1 MNRLIKQ
8 VGLILLIAFSG
19 MMVVAP
25 LVFDRADA
33 TLAYLILYFIAL
45 ASSWNIL
52 SGFTGYIN
60 FGHAAFMGVGM
71 YATAISIADFSL
83 WWPLSWILG
92 GVFAATFA
100 LIIGFPVLRTKGPYF
115 AITMLAVAEG
125 TRVLFGTKYLEPI
138 TRAGDGIAFSSGISF
153 QTKYYGM
160 LVTVA
165 LCVWVTYKI
174 STSQFG
180 LRLMAI
186 REDEEAAESMGIN
199 STRLKISAFTI
210 SAFFAGLAGGIHS
223 TFLHYIDPFHTFN
236 LQFTIIPIVM
246 AVFGG
251 VGTVLGPVIGGTVLQ
266 VLNDFIWA
274 HFLQLNMAVFGV
286 LLAALILFLPQGL
299 LEWMKERRWIEKTR
313 KI

>member
-1 MNRLIKQ
+1 LI
-8 VGLILLIAFSG
+8 VFTA
-19 MMVVAP
+19 MMIVAP
-25 LVFDRADA
+25 MVLDRGNA

-60 FGHAAFMGVGM
+60 FGHAAFIGIGM
-71 YATAISIADFSL
+71 YATTISIADFSL
-83 WWPLSWILG
+83 WWPLAWVLG
-92 GVFAATFA
+92 GLLSAIFACTLGFA
-100 LIIGFPVLRTKGPYF
+100 VLRTKGPYF

-125 TRVLFGTKYLEPI
+125 VRILFGTKYLEPI

-160 LVTVA
+160 LVVVA

-180 LRLMAI
+180 LRLLAI
-186 REDEEAAESMGIN
+186 REDEEAAESMGIH
-199 STRLKISAFTI
+199 STRLKILAFTI
-210 SAFFAGLAGGIHS
+210 SAFFAGLAGGVHA
-223 TFLHYIDPFHTFN
+223 TFLQYVDPFHTFD
-236 LQFTIIPIVM
+236 LRFTIIPIVM
-246 AVFGG
+246 AVFGS
-251 VGTVLGPVIGGTVLQ
+251 VGTVLGPVIGGAILQ
-266 VLNDFIWA
+266 VINDFIWS

-286 LLAALILFLPQGL
+286 LLAVLVLFLPQGI
-299 LEWMKERRWIEKTR
+299 LEWMKERKWVEKTR

>member
-1 MNRLIKQ
+1 MNRLFKQ
-8 VGLILLIAFSG
+8 VGVILLIAFSG
-19 MMVVAP
+19 MMAIAP
-25 LVFDRADA
+25 LILDRADA
-33 TLAYLILYFIAL
+33 NLAYLILYFVAL

-60 FGHAAFMGVGM
+60 FGHAAFMGMGM

-83 WWPLSWILG
+83 WWPLAWILG
-92 GVFAATFA
+92 GVFAAAFA
-100 LIIGFPVLRTKGPYF
+100 LILGFPVLRTRGPYF

-125 TRVLFGTKYLEPI
+125 TRVLFGTSYLEPI

-165 LCVWVTYKI
+165 LCEWVTYKVA
-174 STSQFG
+174 TSQFG
-180 LRLMAI
+180 LRLLAI

-199 STRLKISAFTI
+199 STKLKISAFVI

-223 TFLHYIDPFHTFN
+223 TLLHYVDPFHTFHI
-236 LQFTIIPIVM
+236 QFTVIPIVM

-251 VGTVLGPVIGGTVLQ
+251 VGTIFGPVIGGTILQ
-266 VLNDFIWA
+266 ILNDFIWA

-286 LLAALILFLPQGL
+286 LLAVLILFLPQGL
-299 LEWMKERRWIEKTR
+299 LEWMKEGKWVEKTR
-313 KI
+313 RI